1 MHPDCADKTDDIHP
15 GNRTYRLGHSSSVVQ
30 AKNALAACIARD
42 IAAAHQQRFFP
53 MLKAGRS
60 LPKLKLC
67 IKHKCNA

>member
-1 MHPDCADKTDDIHP
+1 
-15 GNRTYRLGHSSSVVQ
+15 LGHSSSVVQ